1 LMILNVAIMNIV
13 MMVNV
18 NKPKGGD
25 YQRINDDHNCFDV
38 SHFADSGCYA

>member
-1 LMILNVAIMNIV
+1 MNIV

-25 YQRINDDHNCFDV
+25 HQRINDDHNCFDV
-38 SHFADSGCYA
+38 SHLVIVDVMPEFRENT